1 MNNEIHRTWW
11 ADTRKKIILVK
22 AILVI
27 STFTKPKKKK
37 QKTKGCGSCNGTER
51 EGMKIA

>member
-27 STFTKPKKKK
+27 STFTKPKQKKK
-37 QKTKGCGSCNGTER
+37 NKRLWQLQWDSER

>member
-27 STFTKPKKKK
+27 STFTKPKKKNKK
-37 QKTKGCGSCNGTER
+37 QKAVAVAMGL
-51 EGMKIA
+51 